1 MEQIEIKTTSKKED
15 IELID
20 GEQLEQTEI
29 FSDIEHQ
36 LNFSHRRKNSTR
48 KESIISLENE
58 IKNLRCHIEED
69 ERLIDDKLKEMSER
83 EILGKRLK
91 VKLLLKINFERKNE
105 TLKR

>member
-15 IELID
+15 IEQID

-36 LNFSHRRKNSTR
+36 LNFSYRRKNSTR